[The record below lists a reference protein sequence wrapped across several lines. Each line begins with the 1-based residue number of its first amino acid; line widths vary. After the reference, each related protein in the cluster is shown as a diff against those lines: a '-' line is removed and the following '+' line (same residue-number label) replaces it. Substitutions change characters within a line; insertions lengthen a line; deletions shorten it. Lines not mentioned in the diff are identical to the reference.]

1 MVPQFINSTA
11 DDEGLALQIMTMEDN
26 QLTTDAGMSYP
37 VSSMS
42 PLAFSPL
49 TLPATNPNE
58 TREGSDPAAP
68 AMMMAADDPTDC
80 FPMMSRLDNFSHSPL
95 AYESFPI
102 GEAITEELVDEQS
115 HQCRVIG
122 VEPIPAPSFHQLS
135 TPDRAPSS
143 LSVRIEH
150 APFQAAIDESR
161 SDPQQLLFEVAARD
175 GTHFGAQAPLQH
187 YEGMIGSVSSRNTT
201 FANQHKHNHTTQQ
214 HMSRMG
220 RFPLQTLNPNVMHSG
235 SAAVRCSL
243 EIDNA
248 STRLHEA
255 FPQIIQPAML
265 IIPFNLLC
273 VPIKMSMPLRWL
285 GKRTLMV
292 YMMTQAVNAFPG
304 RHSSEKMAVVRE
316 PRDVSPLERRG
327 LPPYDMA
334 QALACSPGAL
344 SSLKSN
350 FDDSPSRDS
359 KQANADTPNF
369 DDYDLPMVP
378 SGAYH
383 NSNRG
388 MGCLL
393 AAASL
398 PCHFISSSPPG
409 RIYQHYSPSGPRI
422 LSSPTTLC
430 TQNVASMKR
439 EVCETPHVCDSDNN
453 FCSSRVS
460 AAEPHGALPAST
472 LATKGSA
479 GRQTVCAQLEP
490 TNMRGIQNQSDVH
503 WPQLDKMH
511 PIDVSFLALQQLASA
526 AVGTSNVARSCRKET
541 ARVPKLEQQ
550 HRVMPA
556 VPPLSVLPDSPG
568 AAGCQPL
575 AAPMRSLRNRAGALP
590 AGSGHT
596 MDGLRPP
603 LASIENTT
611 LRATGESAALVRRG
625 RDAQRENVSR
635 GFGKKAKKRG
645 SSRQAKPVMCFDPRQ
660 LPEHIPY
667 WLRRW
672 VSICHKTRQQRSNT
686 RVQCFREQAH
696 LFACLVYQW
705 GSVSSWFPLTH
716 CACEFS

>member
-1 MVPQFINSTA
+1 MSAKNFRMVPQFINSTA

-235 SAAVRCSL
+235 SAA
-243 EIDNA
+243 
-248 STRLHEA
+248 
-255 FPQIIQPAML
+255 
-265 IIPFNLLC
+265 
-273 VPIKMSMPLRWL
+273 
-285 GKRTLMV
+285 
-292 YMMTQAVNAFPG
+292 AVNAFPG

-645 SSRQAKPVMCFDPRQ
+645 SSR
-660 LPEHIPY
+660 
-667 WLRRW
+667 
-672 VSICHKTRQQRSNT
+672 
-686 RVQCFREQAH
+686 
-696 LFACLVYQW
+696 
-705 GSVSSWFPLTH
+705 
-716 CACEFS
+716 